1 MFYLSKTVDYLKI
14 FTDKEFK
21 DFVLNKVEKENREK
35 LLNCFIIFLTTLDK
49 DEKSSKIIEKMPE
62 AKILDEMKFSC

>member
-21 DFVLNKVEKENREK
+21 DFVLNKVEKKNLEK

-49 DEKSSKIIEKMPE
+49 
-62 AKILDEMKFSC
+62 A